1 MTRSTLVV
9 RSMLCGIAALV
20 AFVPAVQ
27 AVAVSGSGAPAG
39 VRCTIVGTK
48 GPDRIVGTPGDDVI
62 CARGGDDVVH
72 GGGGN
77 DIIYGGRGDD
87 RLYGGSGDDRLYGG
101 KGDDRLYG
109 GKGDD
114 RLNGRRG
121 NDRLY
126 GGSGDDRL
134 DGRDGAG
141 FSDRLQCDGGRN
153 DVALADAR
161 DVVSPTCEQVRRHP
175 PAPETP
181 VPPSHVNVAPT
192 ADAKTL
198 GGVAFGDSTTLT
210 LSGSDAD
217 GDSLTFH
224 VVQPVHGSVDTTAP
238 AATCSG
244 TTPSTCT
251 ATVVYTPAVSF
262 SGSDSF
268 TYRVNDGA
276 VDSAPATV
284 DVTVD
289 PAPNNAPAADAK
301 NVAGVPEDGNRSI
314 DLSGSDVDG
323 DPLTFEVTQPAH
335 GSLTT
340 LTPAPDCDT
349 STPSHCTA
357 TVGYTPDADYHGSDS
372 FTYTVDDGTTS
383 STAATVT
390 ITITPVND
398 APQAVGDTGTVAEDG
413 DTSIDLSGSDVDG
426 DPLTFAVTEPTHG
439 SLTTLAPA
447 SDCDASTPSQC
458 TATVGYT
465 PDADYH
471 GSDSFTY
478 TVDDGTTSSTAAT
491 VTITVTPVNDAPV
504 ATDGEV
510 GGPQDT
516 DLSVPLDTLVSDVE
530 TSAADLTYTIVTNP
544 SHGTLGGSGATRT
557 YTPTAGYTGSDSFT
571 YSVTDR
577 GDPDDCTTGAP
588 GCDAVKTS
596 SIKTVSISVFPA
608 GCFTDDAKADFEAGT
623 AAGCDASTVP
633 GSLQLGASAPVVDQ
647 SNGTVGT
654 SGVGVTTTTWAG
666 QTFTPSLSG
675 ALTRLDVHM
684 FCSGCTGTT
693 PDLTVSIRA
702 TSGGLPTGSDLAT
715 GTITGFSSGADVR
728 YTATFATPY
737 SVTAGTQYAFV
748 VRPTANPSP
757 GTYALT
763 RSGSSTA
770 GADVYAG
777 GTRVA
782 GATSGTVWS
791 IPLTGGVSTDAGFQ
805 VHILTGTGF
814 QTSGTFTS
822 SVKDAAPA
830 AGQRAEWS
838 ALTFDADAPAG
849 TTVRF
854 QVAASNSSTGPFT
867 FVGPDGTA
875 DTYFTTSGAS
885 LDQFDGMRY
894 LQYRAYLSTTDDAV
908 TPALHSVTVCY
919 VLTPTPPPPG

>member
-121 NDRLY
+121 DDRLY

-323 DPLTFEVTQPAH
+323 DPLTFEATQPA
-335 GSLTT
+335 
-340 LTPAPDCDT
+340 
-349 STPSHCTA
+349 
-357 TVGYTPDADYHGSDS
+357 
-372 FTYTVDDGTTS
+372 
-383 STAATVT
+383 
-390 ITITPVND
+390 
-398 APQAVGDTGTVAEDG
+398 
-413 DTSIDLSGSDVDG
+413 
-426 DPLTFAVTEPTHG
+426 HG

-516 DLSVPLDTLVSDVE
+516 DLSVALDTLVSDVE

-544 SHGTLGGSGATRT
+544 SHGTLSGSGATRT

-571 YSVTDR
+571 YSVSDR

-654 SGVGVTTTTWAG
+654 SGVGVTTTTWGG
-666 QTFTPSLSG
+666 QTFTPSRSG
-675 ALTRLDVHM
+675 ALTRLDVRL

-715 GTITGFSSGADVR
+715 GTIAGFSSGADGS
-728 YTATFATPY
+728 YAATFATPY

-763 RSGSSTA
+763 RSGSATA
-770 GADVYAG
+770 GSDVYAA

-791 IPLTGGVSTDAGFQ
+791 VPLTGGVSTDSGFQ

-875 DTYFTTSGAS
+875 DTYFTASGAS

>member
-1 MTRSTLVV
+1 MTRSTLLV

-20 AFVPAVQ
+20 AFAPAAQ
-27 AVAVSGSGAPAG
+27 AVAASGAGAPAG
-39 VRCTIVGTK
+39 VRCTIVGTP

-87 RLYGGSGDDRLYGG
+87 RLYGGRGDDRLYGG

-121 NDRLY
+121 DDRLY

-134 DGRDGAG
+134 DGRDGTG
-141 FSDRLQCDGGRN
+141 FSDRLQCDGGSN

-175 PAPETP
+175 AAPETP

-198 GGVAFGDSTTLT
+198 GGVAAGDATTLT

-217 GDSLTFH
+217 GDTLTFH
-224 VVQPVHGSVDTTAP
+224 VVQPAHGSVDTTAP

-251 ATVVYTPAVSF
+251 ATIVYTPAVSF

-284 DVTVD
+284 MVTVD

-301 NVAGVPEDGNRSI
+301 NVTGVPEDGNRSI

-323 DPLTFEVTQPAH
+323 DPLTFEVSQPTH

-349 STPSHCTA
+349 
-357 TVGYTPDADYHGSDS
+357 G
-372 FTYTVDDGTTS
+372 
-383 STAATVT
+383 
-390 ITITPVND
+390 
-398 APQAVGDTGTVAEDG
+398 
-413 DTSIDLSGSDVDG
+413 
-426 DPLTFAVTEPTHG
+426 
-439 SLTTLAPA
+439 
-447 SDCDASTPSQC
+447 TPSQC

-471 GSDSFTY
+471 GNDSFTY
-478 TVDDGTTSSTAAT
+478 TVNDGTTDSTAAT
-491 VTITVTPVNDAPV
+491 VTITIDPVNDAPI
-504 ATDGEV
+504 AADGEV
-510 GGPQDT
+510 SGPQDT
-516 DLSVPLDTLVSDVE
+516 DMSVHLDTLVSDVE
-530 TSAADLTYTIVTNP
+530 TSAADLTYTVVTNP
-544 SHGTLGGSGATRT
+544 SHGTLSGSGATRT
-557 YTPTAGYTGSDSFT
+557 YTPTAGYSGSDSFT

-596 SIKTVSISVFPA
+596 SIRTVSISVFPA

-654 SGVGVTTTTWAG
+654 SGVGVTTTTWGG

-675 ALTRLDVHM
+675 ALTRLDVRL

-715 GTITGFSSGADVR
+715 GTIAGFSSGADGS
-728 YTATFATPY
+728 YAATFATPY

-763 RSGSSTA
+763 RSGSATTGS
-770 GADVYAG
+770 DVYAA

-791 IPLTGGVSTDAGFQ
+791 IPLTGGVNTDAGFQ

-875 DTYFTTSGAS
+875 DTYFTTSGATLS
-885 LDQFDGMRY
+885 QFDGMRY
-894 LQYRAYLSTTDDAV
+894 LQYRTYLSTADDEV

-919 VLTPTPPPPG
+919 VITPVPPPPA